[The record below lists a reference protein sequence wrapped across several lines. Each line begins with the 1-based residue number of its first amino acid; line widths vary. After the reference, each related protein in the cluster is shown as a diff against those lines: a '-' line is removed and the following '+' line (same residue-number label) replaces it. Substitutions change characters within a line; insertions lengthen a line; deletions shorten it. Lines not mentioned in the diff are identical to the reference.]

1 MNAPDYKQIY
11 KEMLT
16 KYGIK
21 ADANIQKIFK
31 KKQLNSLDVIFL
43 NQKIVKKQ
51 QLCERKNTNSQLRS
65 YDKESIDY
73 ILNYQHEHKMTIADI
88 AKKFKVSR
96 NTIARWKKEKNKG

>member
-1 MNAPDYKQIY
+1 MNAPNYKQIY
-11 KEMLT
+11 KELLK

-21 ADANIQKIFK
+21 VDTDIQKILR

-51 QLCERKNTNSQLRS
+51 QLCDKSRNAQLRS

-73 ILNYQHEHKMTIADI
+73 ILNYLELHKMTIADV
-88 AKKFKVSR
+88 AKKFKISR
-96 NTIARWKKEKNKG
+96 NTIGRWKKEKDKS